1 MKNLFSFLFGLLF
14 LITFPITKAENKD
27 ILWDLKDYLSKE
39 DFEKTSELLKRDDF
53 FELINSLLKDECDTS
68 LNPRKCAQRYN
79 QTTIEKWEVNE
90 VCRNSKIINK
100 LGPQLPF
107 LGGMLTARNLYD
119 SLDFL
124 AEYFYDELELNT
136 EFELS
141 KDEIKNLIK
150 QFKLIEFAKLECPEE
165 ITN

>member
-1 MKNLFSFLFGLLF
+1 MKNLFSFLFGFLF
-14 LITFPITKAENKD
+14 LITFPITKAENKEL
-27 ILWDLKDYLSKE
+27 LWDLKDYLSKE
-39 DFEKTSELLKRDDF
+39 DFEKTSELLKKDDF
-53 FELINSLLKDECDTS
+53 FKLINSFLKYECDTS

-79 QTTIEKWEVNE
+79 QTTIEKWEVKE
-90 VCRNSKIINK
+90 VCRNSKIVNK

-124 AEYFYDELELNT
+124 TEYFVDELEFT
-136 EFELS
+136 EFQLS
-141 KDEIKNLIK
+141 KDEIKNQIK